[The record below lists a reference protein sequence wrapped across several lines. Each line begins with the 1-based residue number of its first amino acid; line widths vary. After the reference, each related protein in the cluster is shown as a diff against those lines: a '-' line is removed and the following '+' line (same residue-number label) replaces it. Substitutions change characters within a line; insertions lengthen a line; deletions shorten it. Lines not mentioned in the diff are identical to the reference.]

1 MASDEKSLYNRLKRF
16 TNEQDFQ
23 KEYSAWLAFLTQ
35 NHPESQQTPNMNL
48 HTLSIQSSWL
58 PVFHVSVALS
68 LPLFS
73 TDPSFQF
80 PFTPFDKLSLRQ
92 RKLLACVSSLVA
104 ESPLS
109 ALNFIATLKSPS
121 TDIKLILTLLDK
133 KVESTS
139 EEKEKT
145 AFRAVI
151 AASITPPQRTER
163 MRLSL
168 VRHYGEKGLQQLAI
182 VCGVAAFHDT
192 ITELLCF
199 DIPPPLE
206 KYAQEVLANTG
217 WTVGPYR
224 TSYSKLEKRN
234 QFDGFLDT
242 SSRGQLKS
250 LEEIAAIKEEM
261 RRSSRLGSTTN
272 GSLNRSVDFSR
283 KSLDVSRKSIATS
296 RKSIETSR
304 KSIEISQSRKSIEQ
318 GKSME
323 YIPPTK
329 LPDRRKS
336 KSGTNLPSME
346 RTEEEKD
353 SESNIVHTISVDAIV
368 AIHVLM
374 SRPVSVTASN
384 HPGRKSD
391 TTEPMPIV
399 KTPEHSIVEPNTA
412 PKPTKSTASINKK
425 LTSVIK
431 SSSRG
436 SSIKRQS
443 SSDTGNDM
451 NTTSTP
457 ALPTLV
463 PVTSTADGGSPSIAA
478 RHERSS
484 SEDSPTGKRAS
495 MVQPI
500 STVATSRS
508 VRSAR
513 TRGSIISQNQSHGPS
528 SSTTPQPVLSQI
540 TSTHLT
546 SPITSQRKSSASNHV
561 TSITSPPESQRK
573 SSASNYYTSISVI
586 NESQRSSNFSNH
598 YRVSTKSTFSPPRF
612 SVFSSAKKNK
622 VRASDVVKSS
632 SEKVKSTRSA
642 SLPLVFTPD
651 PLETFQLSQPVEQNG
666 IKHPSHNLKRPH
678 KLAYNP
684 FHIPTALLNNPP
696 INRPQKIPLLH
707 PLNPPLHILDKNP
720 TQNHP
725 YLMHSSE
732 KYLCGY
738 IYFKCLPNPYLAAHF
753 TKLLHNAGLST
764 SQILKATSTA
774 RKTPEE
780 TPEYPE
786 DYTLLTHILAAK
798 CGSHS
803 KYAYEVAPRL
813 YRASK
818 KNPWAIME
826 VIGLMGVFAMLHRYS
841 AVMDDMLGLEAEVKE
856 VIQSEYGRELGFGGG
871 GRSEFIVNTPELK
884 ESVVGLNIQ
893 VAGKGNRN
901 TGKLWGGN
909 IECFTTT
916 LWSQTLW
923 RKGITTDWN
932 TLRDAAFSNTINELL
947 VPDIPPEVEEYAT
960 VVLDGTGW
968 NIGTFRSSFRK
979 AVSEH
984 SLAKDKSLSLSL
996 SDLRRRCTSPD
1007 LQSPGKFGD
1016 TLQVP
1021 GMNPVTNG
1029 RRRTDYGNTISKP
1042 KKVPSNP
1049 EGKAPYRTL
1058 SFDIP
1063 RPSDKDRPRSTRY
1076 STAQFKGGAVKKTME
1091 VASQAAKANQIISTT
1106 LKGFPHTTSSL
1117 NKWIQE
1123 NFGFLPRYLT
1133 NIHSLDMKRYLCM
1146 MLNLLLFTSSDFN
1159 TSGHPYLM
1167 RRCDKFILGFIYFRS
1182 TSNIYLASHF
1192 AKLALDN
1199 RVDSNMLAKAFE
1211 RNHGWSGDD
1220 SNIPTDFFDL
1230 SQLLTAKIATRN
1242 VDHYILSMQLMAA
1255 SRNNPWAVLEVVSL
1269 LGLFGLLQRLTA
1281 VLDDELGLELEVEK
1295 AIQANVKEVLGLN
1308 VGKTSANIDSP
1319 PFQDKSSNGLLWGGA
1334 IRF

>member
-463 PVTSTADGGSPSIAA
+463 PVTSTADGGSPSITAK
-478 RHERSS
+478 HERSS

-500 STVATSRS
+500 STVATIRS

-666 IKHPSHNLKRPH
+666 IKRRISFVKNSVTSSRMTSDLYKTLPTTSKGLTNWLTTHFTFPPRYLTTLQSTDH
-678 KLAYNP
+678 KKSLCY
-684 FHIPTALLNNPP
+684 TLSTLLFTS
-696 INRPQKIPLLH
+696 
-707 PLNPPLHILDKNP
+707 LDKNP

-780 TPEYPE
+780 TPEYPD

-884 ESVVGLNIQ
+884 ESVVGLNTQ
-893 VAGKGNRN
+893 VVGKGNRN

-909 IECFTTT
+909 I
-916 LWSQTLW
+916 
-923 RKGITTDWN
+923 
-932 TLRDAAFSNTINELL
+932 
-947 VPDIPPEVEEYAT
+947 
-960 VVLDGTGW
+960 VL
-968 NIGTFRSSFRK
+968 
-979 AVSEH
+979 
-984 SLAKDKSLSLSL
+984 
-996 SDLRRRCTSPD
+996 
-1007 LQSPGKFGD
+1007 
-1016 TLQVP
+1016 
-1021 GMNPVTNG
+1021 
-1029 RRRTDYGNTISKP
+1029 
-1042 KKVPSNP
+1042 
-1049 EGKAPYRTL
+1049 
-1058 SFDIP
+1058 
-1063 RPSDKDRPRSTRY
+1063 
-1076 STAQFKGGAVKKTME
+1076 
-1091 VASQAAKANQIISTT
+1091 
-1106 LKGFPHTTSSL
+1106 
-1117 NKWIQE
+1117 
-1123 NFGFLPRYLT
+1123 
-1133 NIHSLDMKRYLCM
+1133 
-1146 MLNLLLFTSSDFN
+1146 
-1159 TSGHPYLM
+1159 
-1167 RRCDKFILGFIYFRS
+1167 
-1182 TSNIYLASHF
+1182 
-1192 AKLALDN
+1192 
-1199 RVDSNMLAKAFE
+1199 
-1211 RNHGWSGDD
+1211 
-1220 SNIPTDFFDL
+1220 
-1230 SQLLTAKIATRN
+1230 
-1242 VDHYILSMQLMAA
+1242 
-1255 SRNNPWAVLEVVSL
+1255 
-1269 LGLFGLLQRLTA
+1269 
-1281 VLDDELGLELEVEK
+1281 
-1295 AIQANVKEVLGLN
+1295 
-1308 VGKTSANIDSP
+1308 
-1319 PFQDKSSNGLLWGGA
+1319 
-1334 IRF
+1334 